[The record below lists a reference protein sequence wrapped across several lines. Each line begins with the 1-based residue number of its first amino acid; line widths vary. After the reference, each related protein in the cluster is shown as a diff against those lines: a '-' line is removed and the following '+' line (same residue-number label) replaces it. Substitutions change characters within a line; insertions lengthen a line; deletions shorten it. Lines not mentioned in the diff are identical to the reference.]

1 LFTAPAFAG
10 PYDVPAKIPD
20 TGQTKCYDTAGAEI
34 PCAGTG
40 QDGESS
46 INPMSF
52 TSLSGGTMVQ
62 DNVTGLIWEVKEN
75 KDGTKDYSNPNDADN
90 TYTWYDSNSAT
101 NGGYAGTA
109 GNGTDTEDF
118 IAALNAANFG
128 GYSDWRLPSREELR
142 SIVDYSIAYSSG
154 EPTINKGYFPNT
166 QRSYYWSS
174 TTDARYAD
182 GAWDVSFDNGG
193 DGYYNKSSSRYV
205 RAVRSGQGN

>member
-1 LFTAPAFAG
+1 MYQHQIRIFAALLFALFTAPAFAG

-20 TGQTKCYDTAGAEI
+20 TGQTLCYDTAGTEI

-90 TYTWYDSNSAT
+90 TYTWYDSNTAT

-118 IAALNAANFG
+118 IAALNDANFG

-174 TTDARYAD
+174 TTYASSTDDAWYVD
-182 GAWDVSFDNGG
+182 FSNGN
-193 DGYYNKSSSRYV
+193 DYYIR
-205 RAVRSGQGN
+205 